1 MNKVYLKIILP
12 SIISIFLFILII
24 FQIIIP
30 RFEQT
35 IMNGKR
41 EMIKELTNSAWSILS
56 KYESDEK
63 NGLLTL
69 EEAKKTAVSRI
80 QYLRYGE
87 ENKDYFWITDMYPV
101 MIIHPYRSDLNGK
114 DLTNFV
120 DPNGKRLFVE
130 FVNTVKA
137 AEHGYVDYM
146 WQWKDDSLHIVPK
159 LSYVK
164 IFKPWGWVIGT
175 GIYIEDVRKEIYA
188 LTNRLIWISGGIS
201 FLIALLLLIISQ
213 QSLKIERK
221 RIKAESEL
229 HDSREKYR
237 TLVEAATEGLIMLID
252 GVIGF
257 SNSVISKMTGYET
270 NELNNLSLKEL
281 ISENNSNDIVDIFS
295 KNSVKEGQYEINL
308 KNKKGGFLEV
318 LITSSSALLHQK
330 TVNIIVVKD
339 ISIDRNSG
347 FSILDYQKLIS
358 TLNVGFFR
366 ASLDA
371 RGRFI
376 FANDNALRILGYD
389 SFKDLS
395 ETHFLE
401 MLAGTDDKITLQ
413 TELIETGYFRN
424 KILKIIKK
432 NSETAFVK
440 VTLILFN
447 SETSKSFIC
456 DGVIED
462 ITIYEELKLKTNNL
476 IAELKSNDFLIER
489 PVKEYMTQVCTLDAD
504 KTISDVINIFS
515 KKGTDNVL
523 LTKGQNTLIGII
535 TSSDIQK
542 RVLSLNLNLD
552 NPAYLIMSSP
562 VTYISENTS
571 LINAINIC
579 DKEQISHLIVR
590 NNANLI
596 AGVVRISDIYQAF
609 KKSLSFYINNIEKA
623 ETNDELKQ
631 CFEVHQLLLEPLI
644 RSEMSVTHLTMIT
657 SSVSDSVIRRIIA
670 LTIEEIGEPPVGFS
684 FICLGSE
691 GRKEE
696 TLFTD
701 QDNAIIYEDVPAANE
716 IYVDEYFSRL
726 GEKVCDSLNYIGYSF
741 CKGKI
746 MAKNQQWCKPIS
758 VWEGYFANWIT
769 TPEPQN
775 VLEATIFFDFRNIYG
790 DEKFSDRLRKSIS
803 KLIKERDLFLYH
815 MAYNTFNTKLQQ
827 VSSGSIISD
836 RSTDTIDLK
845 EAVTLITMFTRTY
858 SLQNNIWYSNTI
870 ERLNA
875 LRANQIIN
883 VTTIDEI
890 LFAYNYLMKLRFRN
904 QIELSAGKLPMSNIL
919 NTKHLLG
926 IELSILKKVLSLFPA
941 YQHKIS
947 VDFRIAT

>member
-1 MNKVYLKIILP
+1 MNKVYIKIILP
-12 SIISIFLFILII
+12 SIISILLFILII
-24 FQIIIP
+24 FLIIIP

-87 ENKDYFWITDMYPV
+87 ENKDYFWITDMHPV

-130 FVNTVKA
+130 FVNTVKE

-188 LTNRLIWISGGIS
+188 LTNRLLWISGGIS
-201 FLIALLLLIISQ
+201 ILIALLLLIISQ

-270 NELNNLSLKEL
+270 TELNNLSLKEL

-295 KNSVKEGQYEINL
+295 KNSVKDGQYEINL

-318 LITSSSALLHQK
+318 LVTSSSALLSQK
-330 TVNIIVVKD
+330 RVNIIVVKD
-339 ISIDRNSG
+339 ITTDRNSG
-347 FSILDYQKLIS
+347 FSILEYQKLIS
-358 TLNVGFFR
+358 TLNFGFFR

-376 FANDNALRILGYD
+376 FANDNALRILGFD
-389 SFKDLS
+389 SFRDLS

-401 MLAGTDDKITLQ
+401 MLAGSDDKNTLQ

-432 NSETAFVK
+432 NSESAFVK
-440 VTLILFN
+440 VTLILIN
-447 SETSKSFIC
+447 SENSESFIC

-462 ITIYEELKLKTNNL
+462 ITISEELKLKANNL
-476 IAELKSNDFLIER
+476 IAELKSNDFLVER
-489 PVKEYMTQVCTLDAD
+489 PVKEYLTLVCTLDAD

-515 KKGTDNVL
+515 KKGTDTVL
-523 LTKGQNTLIGII
+523 LTKSQNTHIGII

-562 VTYISENTS
+562 IIYISENTS
-571 LINAINIC
+571 LIDAINIC
-579 DKEQISHLIVR
+579 EKEQICHLIVR
-590 NNANLI
+590 NEANLV
-596 AGVVRISDIYQAF
+596 AGMVRISDIYKAL
-609 KKSLSFYINNIEKA
+609 KNSLSFYITNIEKA
-623 ETNDELKQ
+623 ETNEELKR
-631 CFEVHQLLLEPLI
+631 CFEIHQLLLEPLI
-644 RSEMSVTHLTMIT
+644 KSEMSVKYLTMIT
-657 SSVSDSVIRRIIA
+657 SSVSDSVIRRIID
-670 LTIEEIGEPPVGFS
+670 LTIEDIGEPPAGFS

-701 QDNAIIYEDVPAANE
+701 QDNAIIYEDVPVADE
-716 IYVDEYFSRL
+716 IIVNDYFSML

-746 MAKNQQWCKPIS
+746 MAKNRQWCKPIS
-758 VWEGYFANWIT
+758 VWERYFANWIT

-790 DEKFSDRLRKSIS
+790 DEAFSDRLRKGIS
-803 KLIKERDLFLYH
+803 NRIKEHDLFLYH
-815 MAYNTFNTKLQQ
+815 MAYNTFNTKLQH
-827 VSSGSIISD
+827 VSSGNLISD
-836 RSTDTIDLK
+836 KSTETIDLK
-845 EAVTLITMFTRTY
+845 EAVNLITMFTRTY
-858 SLQNNIWYSNTI
+858 SLQNNIWCTNTI
-870 ERLNA
+870 ERLSA
-875 LRANQIIN
+875 LKANQIIN
-883 VTTIDEI
+883 ETTVGEI
-890 LFAYNYLMKLRFRN
+890 LFAYNYLMKMRFRN
-904 QIELSAGKLPMSNIL
+904 QIELSAAKLPMSNIL